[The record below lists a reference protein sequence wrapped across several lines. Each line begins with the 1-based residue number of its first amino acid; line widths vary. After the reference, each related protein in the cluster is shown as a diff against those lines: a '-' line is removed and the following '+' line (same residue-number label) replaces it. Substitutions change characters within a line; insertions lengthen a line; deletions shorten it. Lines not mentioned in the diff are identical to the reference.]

1 MNKQQ
6 LAYEAG
12 FKAGLA
18 VKDTVERSPEVI
30 HKAASEMDDIIADCL
45 SALKVWAT
53 KNKDVLVSSW
63 EIDKYS
69 DLRNVYEEFANARNS
84 FQNTAVT
91 VISQL
96 DSIAQDIG
104 KPQ

>member
-6 LAYEAG
+6 MAYDAG
-12 FKAGLA
+12 YKTGLA
-18 VKDTVERSPEVI
+18 VKDTVEQSPEVI
-30 HKAASEMDDIIADCL
+30 HKAASELDDIVADCI

-53 KNKDVLVSSW
+53 KNKDTLSSSW
-63 EIDKYS
+63 QIDKYA
-69 DLRNVYEEFANARNS
+69 DLQNAYQEFVNARNS

-91 VISQL
+91 VIGQL

-104 KPQ
+104 RPQ